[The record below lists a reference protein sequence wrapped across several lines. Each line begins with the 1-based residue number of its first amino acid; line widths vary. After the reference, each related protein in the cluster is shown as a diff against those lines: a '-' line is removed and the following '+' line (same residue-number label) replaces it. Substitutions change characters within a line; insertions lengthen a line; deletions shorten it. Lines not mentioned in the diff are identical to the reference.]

1 MAMHV
6 QEVFRPKLMTASGT
20 LVGINGNVGGFLC
33 TTAGTLAITSGIAS
47 GGADIVK
54 EMDVVEGSWYPL
66 PFKFP
71 AGAYAV
77 LGGGAEGTFGV

>member
-1 MAMHV
+1 MAMQV
-6 QEVFRPKLMTASGT
+6 QEIFRHKLMTASGT

-33 TTAGTLAITSGIAS
+33 TTSGTLQITSGIAS
-47 GGADIVK
+47 GGSDIVK
-54 EMDVVEGSWYPL
+54 AFDVTEGSWYPI

-71 AGAYAV
+71 NGAYAV